1 MEFDYEAEKR
11 KLGKKLIILLVV
23 ATGFT
28 VLFRV
33 AMGEEVSLPSC
44 ILTGVL
50 LGFVFYIPGRLKEH
64 MKLGW
69 LSTVII
75 AVIFVFILMWLS
87 DMLGQIVLL
96 IALLLPLADIGYSI
110 YRLASVR
117 KNMQQS
123 E

>member
-33 AMGEEVSLPSC
+33 AMGD
-44 ILTGVL
+44 L

-117 KNMQQS
+117 KNMKQS